1 MPKAQAPTRSYKQ
14 SVGRRLF
21 YTHLWVG
28 LALALAVAVYFYFAA
43 ERALG
48 SAYNDRLVE
57 ATRALGL
64 SLDASTLEQ
73 GRAPP
78 TLVAQLNGVVVRHE
92 LLTGAAI

>member
-64 SLDASTLEQ
+64 SRFT
-73 GRAPP
+73 PW
-78 TLVAQLNGVVVRHE
+78 
-92 LLTGAAI
+92 